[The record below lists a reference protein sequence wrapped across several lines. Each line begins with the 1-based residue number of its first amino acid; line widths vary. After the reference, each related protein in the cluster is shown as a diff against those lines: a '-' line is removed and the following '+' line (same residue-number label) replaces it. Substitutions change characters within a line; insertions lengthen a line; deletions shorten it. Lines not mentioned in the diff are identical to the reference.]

1 MANVV
6 SSGKALAV
14 NPLKI
19 SQPVGASLAFLGLA
33 SSMPLEHGAR
43 GCTSF
48 NKLFFMR
55 HFREPIALQT
65 TAMEQVVTVLG
76 ADDNV
81 VEALRTIAA
90 KNAPDVVG
98 LITTGLAETQG
109 ADIASTVKMFRKR
122 YPEHGRMAIVPVN
135 ASDALGCL
143 ETGFAL
149 ALEAIIAALVS
160 AGRTGRTV
168 PGQVNVLVSSM
179 LTPGDIDVLRDWLGV
194 FGLTPIIVPDVG
206 DSLDGH
212 LIDAGYST
220 LTYGGTPVSAFGRL
234 GQSVATLVIG
244 PSIGRAADLLR
255 SRTGVPD
262 YRFDGLLGVEACD
275 RFTQA
280 LSEISGRAVP
290 DSINRQRDQLLDA
303 MVDCQFQI
311 GGSCIALAA
320 EADLLG
326 MLGTFVMGLGARVVT
341 AVTPIKAAS
350 LKGLPL
356 PGIVV
361 GDMEDLET
369 GARRDRADLL
379 IANSHGTDIAARLRT
394 PLLHAGYPQYDLYG
408 GYARAWIGYR
418 ASRQLVF
425 DLANLLARHYE
436 EIAPYRSRY
445 WQGTPREREYVA
457 HGTSPS
463 AVRESDGTQT
473 VRGETSPVH
482 FERP

>member
-1 MANVV
+1 MTNIS

-33 SSMPLEHGAR
+33 SSLPLEHGAR

-81 VEALRTIAA
+81 IEALHTIAQ
-90 KNAPDVVG
+90 KNAPEVVG
-98 LITTGLAETQG
+98 LITTGLSETQG
-109 ADIASTVKMFRKR
+109 ADIGSTVKAFRKR
-122 YPEHGRMAIVPVN
+122 YPEHDHMAVVPVN

-149 ALEAIIAALVS
+149 ALEAIIATLVPATV
-160 AGRTGRTV
+160 AGSPV
-168 PGQVNVLVSSM
+168 PNQVNVLASSM
-179 LTPGDIDVLRDWLGV
+179 LTPGDIDVVREWLEA
-194 FGLTPIIVPDVG
+194 FGLIPIVVPDLG

-212 LIDAGYST
+212 LIEAGYST
-220 LTYGGTPVSAFGRL
+220 LTYGGTPVAAL
-234 GQSVATLVIG
+234 GKLSLSTATLVIG
-244 PSIGRAADLLR
+244 PSIGKAADLLQK
-255 SRTGVPD
+255 RTGVPD
-262 YRFDGLLGVEACD
+262 YRFDSLLGVEACD
-275 RFTQA
+275 AFTQA
-280 LSEISGRAVP
+280 LSEISGKPVP
-290 DSINRQRDQLLDA
+290 ASINRQRAQLLDA
-303 MVDCQFQI
+303 MVDAQFQI
-311 GGSCIALAA
+311 GGSRIALAA

-326 MLGTFVMGLGARVVT
+326 MLGGFLVSMGADIVS
-341 AVTPIKAAS
+341 AVAPIKAAS
-350 LKGLPL
+350 LARLSLPAV
-356 PGIVV
+356 VV

-369 GARRDRADLL
+369 GARRERADLL
-379 IANSHGTDIAARLRT
+379 IANSHGTDIAARLGV

-436 EIAPYRSRY
+436 EIPPYRSRY
-445 WQGTPREREYVA
+445 WQGTARDKELARAAPHSLDSTPADRGDTALSTPERIK
-457 HGTSPS
+457 P
-463 AVRESDGTQT
+463 
-473 VRGETSPVH
+473 
-482 FERP
+482 